1 MVNESYIR
9 RKIEELEKLDVHSS
23 TFIMEFSRFYGIL
36 EVISQ
41 EAYDEGV
48 KFTGVYKQFEDK
60 YHELSDKHSKIIM
73 KQFEEDAVICDRI
86 LNSIQKS
93 KENI

>member
-9 RKIEELEKLDVHSS
+9 RKIEELEKLDVHNPM
-23 TFIMEFSRFYGIL
+23 FMMEFSRFYGIL

-41 EAYDEGV
+41 AAYDEGI

-86 LNSIQKS
+86 LRSMRAS
-93 KENI
+93 